1 MAQVNFHVRSN
12 RISQMEVDGYKT
24 VGQIRSMLAQAGFDV
39 REGNVTVLRQDG
51 TAVIGH
57 TEGYIPSAS
66 DIVRFD
72 TETVHMP
79 IAEKVY
85 REAVVA
91 ARCQCHREQTQAQQP
106 NSVCVSGRVLSIEAG
121 DDGKSIVIRFR

>member
-24 VGQIRSMLAQAGFDV
+24 VGEIRELLSRAGFDV
-39 REGNVTVLRQDG
+39 REANVTVLRQDG

-79 IAEKVY
+79 LAEKAY
-85 REAVVA
+85 REATA
-91 ARCQCHREQTQAQQP
+91 QCPCCHEQPKPQQQV
-106 NSVCVSGRVLSIEAG
+106 NSVGVSGRVLSIEAG

>member
-39 REGNVTVLRQDG
+39 REGNVTVIRQDG

-79 IAEKVY
+79 LAEKAY
-85 REAVVA
+85 REATA
-91 ARCQCHREQTQAQQP
+91 QCPCCHEQPKQQV
-106 NSVCVSGRVLSIEAG
+106 NSVSVSGRVLSIEAG

>member
-24 VGQIRSMLAQAGFDV
+24 VGEIRELLSRAGFDV

-51 TAVIGH
+51 TAGD
-57 TEGYIPSAS
+57 IPSAS

-79 IAEKVY
+79 LAEKAY
-85 REAVVA
+85 REATV
-91 ARCQCHREQTQAQQP
+91 QCPCCHEQPKQQQQV
-106 NSVCVSGRVLSIEAG
+106 NSVSVSGRVLSIEAG